1 MPQLLWLLM
10 LMLWVLL
17 VWLLV
22 WLLLLLWMLLAL
34 LQQTLEGW
42 LLHVLLLR
50 AHRPPTAWPCI
61 AALLAAQWG
70 GWWG

>member
-10 LMLWVLL
+10 LMLWVLVL

-22 WLLLLLWMLLAL
+22 WLLLLLWVLLVLMQQMLGSL
-34 LQQTLEGW
+34 

-61 AALLAAQWG
+61 AALQAAQWG
-70 GWWG
+70 GW